1 MTVAEQIRA
10 VQLALGITPDGV
22 PGPVTWRA
30 IHARVCGEF
39 AKQPRPT
46 QGFTVDPRS
55 AKNISGLVEPLQRT
69 AEAFLERCQAEGLGV
84 KIICG
89 LRTFAEQDALYA
101 KGRTAPG
108 DVVTKAKSGQSWHN
122 FGLAFDIGVFS
133 PAGDYLGDSPNYAA
147 AGRIGESL
155 GLEWGGRWTR
165 MPDAPHFQWRPPWA
179 IGLSDSAVLAELNRT
194 RSRGVRPA

>member
-1 MTVAEQIRA
+1 MTVAEQIRT

-30 IHARVCGEF
+30 IHARICGEF

-46 QGFTVDPRS
+46 QGFAVDARS
-55 AKNISGLVEPLQRT
+55 AKNIAGLVEPLQRT
-69 AEAFLERCQAEGLGV
+69 AEAFLERCQVEGLGV

-89 LRTFAEQDALYA
+89 LRTFEEQDALYA

-108 DVVTKAKSGQSWHN
+108 AVVTKAKGGQSWHN

-147 AGRIGESL
+147 AGRIGESF

-179 IGLSDSAVLAELNRT
+179 IGLSDSAVLSELNRNHLK
-194 RSRGVRPA
+194 GYRPA